1 MLKIH
6 TTILLLLLLTL
17 ECKSQNFYRFRHV
30 GVEDGLS
37 QGSIYHILKDSRGF
51 LWLGTQDG
59 VNRFDGNSIQV
70 YLSGATGESTNVQGI
85 AEDTAANLWVGSHK
99 GLYQYIRKKNKFVR
113 PTLVSA
119 FGEKSVHVF
128 NDRNKH
134 IYILSENG
142 LYSIQGNKTVL
153 ISKEIVYDR
162 SQYNNFLAESPD
174 GDLWFLDPQHGLKRY
189 AVTSHKIS
197 CYFSDNPNNVYGKPE
212 AFNCIAFDRAGNLW
226 LGNKTGIR
234 KFDYKMNEVHTF
246 ESVFGFKNYSIAD
259 ITQDKN
265 ELLWL
270 ATETEGILIFDPV
283 RRKLIQRLRHEEDI
297 SNSLKFNEVSK
308 LYIDENNDV
317 FANSDPQGLDII
329 TAVSSAFSFY
339 TYGKNPLY
347 NLSGYSVR
355 GIAED
360 DSAGIWIGSEL
371 SGLNRLDAKT
381 GKMQRYN
388 TSDGLPTNTIRYV
401 LKDKKNRIW
410 VANES
415 SLSVFLPKSN
425 RFKQVFLPISSEITT
440 ILSLDNDLL
449 LLSTSKGLLLFDS
462 SKMLVTDIASNGLV
476 GGYAAY
482 YDPNTRLIYVSNR
495 HQGIHVFKIENDR
508 VVLKGKFLESFH
520 VLHLYHNPGTE
531 ILWAGTD
538 RGLVKWS
545 MKSNKILKNY
555 RIANG
560 LHHEFIYAVLPDSYG
575 RLWLSTNRGLS
586 KFDPQKEK
594 FEFIKEI
601 PPREYNSRSSL
612 VTKKGN
618 LYFGSTTG
626 LDCIRPE
633 MFSIKNDQ
641 VKVHLTD
648 IVYDEP
654 DADTGS
660 IYIDEIKSLE
670 LPYSNQ
676 TILLKFTATDF
687 RSGGMNR
694 YRYFLKG
701 YDEDTI
707 YSGTVDQVRY
717 ARLPA
722 GTYEFQLQ
730 ASDLGGNWVSP
741 VRKLSIKV
749 LPPFWQ
755 TWWFVVLV
763 LSIISG
769 IVFLL
774 VRTYLNYRLTEQRL
788 ESEKKI
794 FLEKERSRIARD
806 INDSL
811 GSELFGLKLLGQV
824 AMSRTRTDESES
836 YLQKIVDISKSI
848 SEKISEVI
856 WVTDSNQD
864 NAESLWSYIQKNAFI
879 YLNPAGI
886 KYHFDPLPENKVF
899 SVSGERR
906 HEMLNFHKLFFIEL
920 TKNCAFESCEVRF
933 RTYGNKLIISIINV
947 DIDQMDSLI
956 LTNLHKL
963 KGSRIANGTT
973 DILEIPLG
981 EPD

>member
-1 MLKIH
+1 M
-6 TTILLLLLLTL
+6 LLLLIAI
-17 ECKSQNFYRFRHV
+17 ECKSENFYRFRHI

-59 VNRFDGNSIQV
+59 VNRFDGNNIQV

-113 PTLVSA
+113 PTFVST

-128 NDRNKH
+128 SDRNKH
-134 IYILSENG
+134 VYILSENG
-142 LYSIQGNKTVL
+142 LYSIQRNKTVL
-153 ISKEIVYDR
+153 INKEITYDR
-162 SQYNNFLAESPD
+162 SQYNNFLAESPE
-174 GDLWFLDPQHGLKRY
+174 GDLWFLDSQHGLKRY
-189 AVTSHKIS
+189 AVTSHKVS
-197 CYFSDNPNNVYGKPE
+197 WYFSDNPNNIYGKPA
-212 AFNCIAFDRAGNLW
+212 AFTCITFDREGNLW
-226 LGNKTGIR
+226 LGNKTGIS
-234 KFDYKMNEVHTF
+234 KFDYKKKEVQTF
-246 ESVFGFKNYSIAD
+246 KSSFGLKNYNIAD

-265 ELLWL
+265 GLLWL
-270 ATETEGILIFDPV
+270 ASDTEGILIFDPLKQ
-283 RRKLIQRLRHEEDI
+283 KLIQRLRHEEDI

-339 TYGKNPLY
+339 TFGKDPMY

-355 GIAED
+355 GLAED
-360 DSAGIWIGSEL
+360 DSSRIWIGSEL
-371 SGLNRLDAKT
+371 GGLSRLHIKT
-381 GKMQRYN
+381 GKIQHYK

-410 VANES
+410 VANENN
-415 SLSVFLPKSN
+415 LSIFIPKSN
-425 RFKQVFLPISSEITT
+425 SFKKVFLPINSEITT

-449 LLSTSKGLLLFDS
+449 LLSTSKGLLLFDVS
-462 SKMLVTDIASNGLV
+462 TMSVTDIASNGLV
-476 GGYAAY
+476 GGFAAY
-482 YDPNTRLIYVSNR
+482 YDPKTRLIYVSNR
-495 HQGIHVFKIENDR
+495 HQGINVFKIENDR
-508 VVLKGKFLESFH
+508 LVLKGKFLERFH
-520 VLHLYHNPGTE
+520 VLQIYHNPETD

-538 RGLVKWS
+538 RGLVKWN
-545 MKSNKILKNY
+545 MKSNKILRNY

-560 LHHEFIYAVLPDSYG
+560 LHHEFIYAVLPDYSG
-575 RLWLSTNRGLS
+575 HLWLSTNRGLS
-586 KFDPQKEK
+586 KFDPKTEK

-612 VTKKGN
+612 VTKNGN

-633 MFSIKNDQ
+633 MFSIKNNQ

-654 DADTGS
+654 NADAS
-660 IYIDEIKSLE
+660 LMYIDELKNLE

-687 RSGGMNR
+687 RSGGLNR

-701 YDEDTI
+701 YDEDTT

-722 GTYEFQLQ
+722 GDYEFQLQ

-755 TWWFVVLV
+755 TWWFIVLV
-763 LSIISG
+763 LLTSSG
-769 IVFLL
+769 IAFIL
-774 VRTYLNYRLTEQRL
+774 VRTYLNYRLREQRL

-836 YLQKIVDISKSI
+836 YLQKIVDVSKSI

-886 KYHFDPLPENKVF
+886 KYHFDPFPEHKIF

-906 HEMLNFHKLFFIEL
+906 HEILNFHKLFFIEL
-920 TKNCAFESCEVRF
+920 TKNCAFERCEVRF
-933 RTYGNKLIISIINV
+933 RTHGNKLIISIRNV
-947 DIDQMDSLI
+947 DVDQMDGL
-956 LTNLHKL
+956 LLNNLNKL
-963 KGSRIANGTT
+963 MGKRIANGTT

-981 EPD
+981 DLD